1 VRRSNRIDRLVK
13 IAEAEE
19 RKLAEVTGASQ
30 RKLREQQQRL
40 GELNAYR
47 NEYARGGTARSY
59 ASAAQMKDFH
69 AFIGRLDQAVQ
80 SQKQIIRECEHR
92 LEQHRRRWQQ
102 KRQRLESLQKVGNR
116 FRSEES
122 ADADRRA
129 QRIADDRSY
138 GVRLFDDD

>member
-1 VRRSNRIDRLVK
+1 MRRSRRIDRLVK

-19 RKLAEVTGASQ
+19 RKFAEATGLSERQ
-30 RKLREQQQRL
+30 LREQQQRL

-47 NEYARGGTARSY
+47 SEYARGGSARSY
-59 ASAAQMKDFH
+59 ESAAQMKDFH

-92 LEQHRRRWQQ
+92 LEQHRRRWQS
-102 KRQRLESLQKVGNR
+102 KRQRVESLQKVGER
-116 FRSEES
+116 FRSEET

-129 QRIADDRSY
+129 QRIADDRSHHR
-138 GVRLFDDD
+138 RLFDED